1 MIESSNV
8 ELWFRGLTVKLYASF
23 QVHGG
28 SASLIFSFK
37 AQLYIKT
44 NALLYAN
51 NKQNLNLK
59 KTHLKMA
66 TQTTKYL
73 EENKN
78 VGP

>member
-1 MIESSNV
+1 M
-8 ELWFRGLTVKLYASF
+8 L
-23 QVHGG
+23 GG

-59 KTHLKMA
+59 KTPFKMA

-73 EENKN
+73 GKNKN